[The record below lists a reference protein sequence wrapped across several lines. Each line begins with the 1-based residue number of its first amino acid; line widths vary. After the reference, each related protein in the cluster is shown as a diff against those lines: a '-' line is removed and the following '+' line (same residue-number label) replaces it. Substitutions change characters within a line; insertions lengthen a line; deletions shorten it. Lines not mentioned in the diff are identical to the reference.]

1 MVNIGAEKMSKS
13 LGNFM
18 TVQAAAARV
27 GGEAVRL
34 FVIGTHYRSPLDFS
48 PERLDESARAL
59 TRIYETLARADA
71 AAAGAGGGRGPGRS
85 GCARRIPR
93 RDGRRPEHGARPWGS
108 CSRRCG

>member
-1 MVNIGAEKMSKS
+1 MSKS

-59 TRIYETLARADA
+59 TRIYETLARPMPQRW
-71 AAAGAGGGRGPGRS
+71 GRVSCRP
-85 GCARRIPR
+85 IP
-93 RDGRRPEHGARPWGS
+93 A
-108 CSRRCG
+108 CSTNSRCNG